1 MKKFDFRTI
10 SFIVGAILVF
20 AIIQAVISLG
30 VLNAFWN
37 TIIRLA
43 GVMAMVS
50 IGLNLIYGINGQFSL
65 GQFGFYAIGAYAAA
79 DITYRWT
86 QLHSALGLTVL
97 LMVTLMI
104 GLAILVVMRLVK
116 LLRGLDALSA
126 FALYLA
132 VVIVMAIIAVQIG
145 KFIEPPITAA
155 LLALPKDI
163 ALNIVFFLAVL
174 LGGVI
179 AAEVSFLI
187 GLPILTLGSDYFGI
201 ATLGFTII
209 VKVLLDNS
217 DSMFGFIE
225 MKGARGMIGIPKVTT
240 WFWVFIFLFICIVVV
255 RNILRSSFGRAIIS
269 IREDETAANTMG
281 IDIASY
287 KTLSFVIG
295 SLFAGLAGG
304 LYAHINGFLHPDNF
318 NFIRSFDPLII
329 VVFGGLGS
337 ITGTVVASFGWALML
352 EGLLRLVLPQGFETW
367 RFVVYPVMLLVMMLL
382 KPNGLFGNYEIP
394 YLQNII
400 PALRKKKDSTQT
412 TLAEKTAR

>member
-1 MKKFDFRTI
+1 MKKFDSRTI
-10 SFIVGAILVF
+10 TFIIGSVLVF
-20 AIIQAVISLG
+20 AIIQALISSQL
-30 VLNAFWN
+30 LNAFWN

-43 GVMAMVS
+43 GVMAIVS

-97 LMVTLMI
+97 LMVTLLI
-104 GLAILVVMRLVK
+104 GLAILIVMRLVK
-116 LLRGLDALSA
+116 QLRGIDALSA

-132 VVIVMAIIAVQIG
+132 VVILMAIIAVQIG
-145 KFIEPPITAA
+145 KVIEPPITAV

-163 ALNIVFFLAVL
+163 ALNLVFLFAVL
-174 LGGVI
+174 LGGMI
-179 AAEVSFLI
+179 AAEVSFLV

-217 DSMFGFIE
+217 DSMFGLVE

-240 WFWVFIFLFICIVVV
+240 WFWVFIFLFLCIVVV

-269 IREDETAANTMG
+269 IREDETAANSMG
-281 IDIASY
+281 IDIANY
-287 KTLSFVIG
+287 KILSFVIG

-329 VVFGGLGS
+329 IVFGGLGS
-337 ITGTVVASFGWALML
+337 ISGTVVASFGWALML
-352 EGLLRLVLPQGFETW
+352 EGFLRLVLPQGFETW
-367 RFVVYPVMLLVMMLL
+367 RLVVYPVLLLVMMLL

-400 PALRKKKDSTQT
+400 PALKKKKDSAQT